1 MVLKIQDEKQ
11 SSNSAESSISLEYT
25 SSSDTYYSNKENDFH
40 PKGPEKKTKHYI
52 GVRARPWGK
61 FAAEIRDS
69 TRNGIRVWLGT
80 FNSAEE
86 AALAYDQ
93 VALSMRGPSTCLN
106 FPVERVSK
114 MLEETENCNFFK
126 NGLSPAAALKE
137 KHKRRSSSNI
147 SRKKKQK
154 VNHGEENNNNNN
166 NNNNNIVFIFE
177 DL

>member
-11 SSNSAESSISLEYT
+11 SSNSVELSISLEDT
-25 SSSDTYYSNKENDFH
+25 SSSDTYSSNKENDFH
-40 PKGPEKKTKHYI
+40 PERPEKETKRYI

-93 VALSMRGPSTCLN
+93 VALSMREWIVTSSSLKG
-106 FPVERVSK
+106 
-114 MLEETENCNFFK
+114 ETQ
-126 NGLSPAAALKE
+126 KE
-137 KHKRRSSSNI
+137 K
-147 SRKKKQK
+147 
-154 VNHGEENNNNNN
+154 
-166 NNNNNIVFIFE
+166 
-177 DL
+177 